1 MFNEIIKIRPYFFS
15 VREIE
20 KNVSLDVKV
29 PTTWK
34 FETIITQYGHLKH
47 KIQDKN
53 DKFLLVS
60 IICEATFEGY
70 ASVFE
75 CANQIITINKE
86 FEEKQL
92 LLKTKMRD
100 LELLFQ
106 EETLNKLKNIK
117 FILDERQE
125 NSEGIELDGEGNQER

>member
-20 KNVSLDVKV
+20 KNVSLDIKV

-34 FETIITQYGHLKH
+34 FETIITQYDHLKH

-70 ASVFE
+70 VSVFD